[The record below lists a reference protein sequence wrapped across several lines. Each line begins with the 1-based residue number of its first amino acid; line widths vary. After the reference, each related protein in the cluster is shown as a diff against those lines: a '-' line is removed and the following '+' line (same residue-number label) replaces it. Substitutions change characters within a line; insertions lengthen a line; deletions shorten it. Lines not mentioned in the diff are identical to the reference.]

1 MRNHVLLE
9 RFNSPVFLKKKKI
22 VIYLLGDP
30 NWEKTVHEVLSTGRG
45 RNVLFFLYG
54 IALKATFDSVIFYVA
69 LQ

>member
-9 RFNSPVFLKKKKI
+9 RFNSPVFLKKI
-22 VIYLLGDP
+22 YVIYLLGDP